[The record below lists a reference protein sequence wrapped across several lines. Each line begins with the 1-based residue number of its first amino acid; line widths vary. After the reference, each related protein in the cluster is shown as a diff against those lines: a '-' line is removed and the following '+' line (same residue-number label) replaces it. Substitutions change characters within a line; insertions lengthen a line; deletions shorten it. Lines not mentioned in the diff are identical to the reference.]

1 MPAAAGEASQI
12 SADGRMVFTTVQLTV
27 AATAVDQAIVSSIQ
41 GAVAPAV
48 DAGLEVAYS
57 GLEAAPAG
65 GVDWTELVGLVI
77 AFVVLAVTFGSVV
90 AAGVPLV
97 TALIG
102 VGVASSTI
110 LIVAAFAPVSSTAPL
125 LATMLGLAV
134 GIDYALL
141 LRSRPRPQL
150 AEGLAARESVAF
162 ATPAAGTAV
171 IFPAAPEPAKA

>member
-12 SADGRMVFTTVQLTV
+12 SADGRMVFITVQLTV

-77 AFVVLAVTFGSVV
+77 AFVVVAVTFGSFV
-90 AAGVPLV
+90 AAGVPLL
-97 TALIG
+97 TPPLRRG
-102 VGVASSTI
+102 VPSS
-110 LIVAAFAPVSSTAPL
+110 PL
-125 LATMLGLAV
+125 
-134 GIDYALL
+134 
-141 LRSRPRPQL
+141 PP
-150 AEGLAARESVAF
+150 
-162 ATPAAGTAV
+162 
-171 IFPAAPEPAKA
+171 